1 MTISEKSSIIERY
14 KLKND
19 GSAVYIQE
27 TELKRN
33 LKSRIGKPAFFIV
46 FILIIVFTLLS
57 TMGVSTYYGDIK
69 KSYIWGIDD
78 IRWGMDIRGGVSATF
93 TVPEDYAAENT
104 ITDSDL
110 SAAKSILET
119 RLVNKNINDYNVYV
133 DNTTKAV
140 IVQFPW
146 QNDDTSFD
154 PQQAVREIG
163 ETALLTFREKYET
176 DSDGL
181 PTGDTKDN
189 IVLTGK
195 DVEKAQAGYRKN
207 DSGQYEWIVQLQL
220 KSSGKEAFANA
231 TEKLSSSENI
241 SAGTNILSI
250 WMDDECI
257 SYPRVN
263 KKIDDDS
270 CEISGSF
277 DENSASE
284 LANKINGGALP
295 FKLENS
301 SLSTISPILGT
312 GARDAMALAGLIAFV
327 LIAIFMVIYYKLPGF
342 VAVVALMGQVA
353 GMFAAI
359 TGFFGFNHASS
370 LTLPGIAGIILSIG
384 MGVDANVISAERI
397 KEELKAGRT
406 IDGAL
411 KNGFSR
417 GFTAILDSN
426 LTVIIVALILM
437 AVFGTWFGATT
448 EGTVYS
454 FGYTLLA
461 GVIMNFIMACWAT
474 RLMTIGLSKF
484 KCFRKP
490 ALYGVSK
497 NELENA
503 DTEKGKDTVQNIEV
517 KAKTNWD
524 LVGKRKIFVI
534 ISAAAFI
541 LTLAFSFILGVHVDI
556 RFKGGTILTYSYE
569 GEISTDDIKS
579 TVEALGTPRAT
590 VTTGTSFTGGLNTIV
605 VSFAQDDRMDSEMLE
620 KVTNTLVET
629 YSENS
634 VENVDTTNVSAAA
647 GSQFLVS
654 CVIAV
659 AAAFVLLVI
668 YIAFRFKKI
677 GGWSAGI
684 IAIFCLLHD
693 VILTYAV
700 YIFCGMS
707 LDSNFMAVI
716 LTLLGYSI
724 NNTIIIYD
732 RLRENRAKYGGKMSD
747 RELVN
752 LSINQTLSR
761 SIITTATTVTAMICI
776 AIVCSLQGVTSILTF
791 AIPLAFGML
800 VGFYSSLCLAGPLWI
815 WHQERKA
822 KKRGAADPAKSNG

>member
-1 MTISEKSSIIERY
+1 M
-14 KLKND
+14 
-19 GSAVYIQE
+19 
-27 TELKRN
+27 KR
-33 LKSRIGKPAFFIV
+33 KIGKPAFFVV
-46 FILIIVFTLLS
+46 FALIIVFAVFAVMGLS
-57 TMGVSTYYGDIK
+57 YYNGDIK
-69 KSYIWGIDD
+69 KSVIRGIGD
-78 IRWGMDIRGGVSATF
+78 IRWGMDIRGGVNATF
-93 TVPEDYAAENT
+93 TVPEDYAAEHE
-104 ITDSDL
+104 ITEDDL
-110 SAAKSILET
+110 NAAKSILET

-133 DNTTKAV
+133 DKTTNGV

-146 QNDDTSFD
+146 QSDDTSFD

-163 ETALLTFREKYET
+163 ETALLTFREKHEV
-176 DSDGL
+176 DADGKPKGDTL
-181 PTGDTKDN
+181 DNIILTGDQVARATASQELKDDN
-189 IVLTGK
+189 
-195 DVEKAQAGYRKN
+195 
-207 DSGQYEWIVQLQL
+207 SGQREWVVILQF
-220 KSSGKEAFANA
+220 KDEGKKAFADA
-231 TEKLSSSENI
+231 TEKLSTTENQLQ
-241 SAGTNILSI
+241 GNNIISI

-257 SYPRVN
+257 SYPRVYERL
-263 KKIDDDS
+263 DEES
-270 CEISGSF
+270 CRISGSF
-277 DENSASE
+277 DETSAHE
-284 LANKINGGALP
+284 LADKINGGSLP

-312 GARDAMALAGLIAFV
+312 GARNAMAVAGLIAFI
-327 LIAIFMVIYYKLPGF
+327 LIAIFMIIYYKLPGF
-342 VAVVALMGQVA
+342 VAVIALTGQVA

-359 TGFFGFNHASS
+359 TGFFGFNAASS

-484 KCFRKP
+484 KCFRKTSCF
-490 ALYGVSK
+490 GVRQS
-497 NELENA
+497 ELEHS
-503 DTEKGKDTVQNIEV
+503 DVEKGKDTVQTIAV
-517 KAKTNWD
+517 KAKTNVD
-524 LVGKRKIFVI
+524 FVGKRRIFVI
-534 ISAAAFI
+534 ISAAAFV
-541 LTLAFSFILGVHVDI
+541 LTLAFSFILGVNVDI

-569 GEISTDDIKS
+569 GEISTNDIKA
-579 TVEALGTPRAT
+579 TVEELGTPRAT

-605 VSFAQDDRMDSEMLE
+605 VSFAQDNNMDGEMLE
-620 KVTNTLVET
+620 KVSDTLTEV
-629 YSENS
+629 YADNS
-634 VENVDTTNVSAAA
+634 VENIDTTNVSAAA
-647 GSQFLVS
+647 GSQFLIS

-659 AAAFVLLVI
+659 TAAFILLVI

-684 IAIFCLLHD
+684 IAIVCLLHD

-700 YIFCGMS
+700 YIFAGMS

-732 RLRENRAKYGGKMSD
+732 RLRENRAKYGKDFSD

-761 SIITTATTVTAMICI
+761 SIITTATTVTAMISI
-776 AIVCSLQGVTSILTF
+776 AVVCLLQGVTSILSF

-822 KKRGAADPAKSNG
+822 KRKKA